1 MKKAISVQRV
11 LMLTVNLTGDKER
24 DFIALK
30 NYDFE
35 GLQPM
40 EAQVRDMIE
49 MSHEPKIFLSNEKG
63 VFSHALGEDNVLS
76 IWKENIAVEDIE
88 AVIEDVEV
96 EQKSNKT
103 NKLPFS
109 VARQRKL
116 LIERAAKLAR
126 DRRAADEYE
135 LTENELRDVESI
147 TGSWVAGF
155 VEAALLHYTDKL
167 EKLISIHSIR

>member
-49 MSHEPKIFLSNEKG
+49 MSHEPKIFLHNEKG

-76 IWKENIAVEDIE
+76 IWKEDITVEDI
-88 AVIEDVEV
+88 DEV

-103 NKLPFS
+103 DKLPFS

-116 LIERAAKLAR
+116 LIERAAKLAT
-126 DRRAADEYE
+126 DRRAANEYE
-135 LTENELRDVESI
+135 LTENEFPDVESI

-155 VEAALLHYTDKL
+155 IEATLLHYTDKL